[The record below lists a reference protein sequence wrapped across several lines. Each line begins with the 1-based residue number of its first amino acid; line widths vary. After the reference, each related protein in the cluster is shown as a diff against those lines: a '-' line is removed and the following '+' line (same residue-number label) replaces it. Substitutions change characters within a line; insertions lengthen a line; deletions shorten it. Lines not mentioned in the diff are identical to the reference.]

1 MSHQEASSVPHDRHR
16 HRHRHRDYDRGHS
29 SAAIRGDTRS
39 RSPPREDRHDG
50 HRQHHR
56 SRRDDDR
63 SSHRRQRSA
72 EALPIILPL
81 GAAPL
86 SKRDLSRYKP
96 VFGTYLDIQKDI
108 DIEELDEREL
118 RGRWKSFMGKW
129 NRGEL
134 AEGWYDPATLKKAVE
149 GAYNRETSDA
159 PIHKPQGRRASPT
172 YRNESEKRS
181 VSVDEHQHRDGAAL
195 SKQPQSHIGGREE
208 GRLSRRA
215 DEEDDD
221 EEEEEESY
229 GPQAPV
235 SHRQSMVHRSG
246 PKIPTLEDL
255 ALKREEEQLDLEES
269 RRANRVS
276 HKHELK
282 AHKSELRKI
291 EDEIAPRA
299 EPGSRERLLEKR
311 MEKSAS
317 NRAFA
322 EARGGSPVEGV
333 ADADLMGGA
342 EGDDGFKKLKEK
354 QTRKKNEREL
364 RKEEILRSRA
374 EEREVR
380 LRSYKRKEDETMD
393 YLRAIAQER
402 FG

>member
-1 MSHQEASSVPHDRHR
+1 MSHREVSTSPHDRHR
-16 HRHRHRDYDRGHS
+16 HRRRHHGHDRGHS
-29 SAAIRGDTRS
+29 SASIRADARS
-39 RSPPREDRHDG
+39 RSPIREGSYDD
-50 HRQHHR
+50 HRQYRR
-56 SRRDDDR
+56 SRRGDDR
-63 SSHRRQRSA
+63 SAHRRQRSV
-72 EALPIILPL
+72 EAPPVILPL
-81 GAAPL
+81 GAMPL
-86 SKRDLSRYKP
+86 SKRDLPRYKTM
-96 VFGTYLDIQKDI
+96 FGTYLDIQKDI
-108 DIEELDEREL
+108 DIDELDEREL
-118 RGRWKSFMGKW
+118 KGRWKSFMGKW

-149 GAYNRETSDA
+149 GAYDREDSDG
-159 PIHKPQGRRASPT
+159 PDYRSKGRRASPT
-172 YRNESEKRS
+172 YRSEKERS
-181 VSVDEHQHRDGAAL
+181 ISVERPRHRDGAT
-195 SKQPQSHIGGREE
+195 SSNQHFGSRDD
-208 GRLSRRA
+208 GRLSR
-215 DEEDDD
+215 EDDD
-221 EEEEEESY
+221 DDDEEESY
-229 GPQAPV
+229 GPQAPT
-235 SHRQSMVHRSG
+235 SRRQSLAHRSG

-255 ALKREEEQLDLEES
+255 TLKREDEQLDLEES
-269 RRANRVS
+269 RRANRAS
-276 HKHELK
+276 RKHELN
-282 AHKSELRKI
+282 AHKSELRNI

-311 MEKSAS
+311 QERSAS

-322 EARGGSPVEGV
+322 EARRGGSPVEGV

-380 LRSYKRKEDETMD
+380 LRSYRRKENETMD